1 MIAIKICR
9 FVALKAAGASD
20 ASGPKD
26 IRCQTSV
33 PTEGLMATSPQ
44 KAQTEVIAP
53 RMQPGATLVAAP
65 HLRLL
70 PTAAALPCG

>member
-1 MIAIKICR
+1 M
-9 FVALKAAGASD
+9 VTG
-20 ASGPKD
+20 
-26 IRCQTSV
+26 
-33 PTEGLMATSPQ
+33 PQ

-70 PTAAALPCG
+70 PTAAALSCG